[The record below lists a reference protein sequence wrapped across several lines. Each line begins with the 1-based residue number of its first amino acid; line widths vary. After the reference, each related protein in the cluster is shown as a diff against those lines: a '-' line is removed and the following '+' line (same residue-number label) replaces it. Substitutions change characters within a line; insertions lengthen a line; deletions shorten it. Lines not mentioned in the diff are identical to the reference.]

1 MVISYGDDDDEGD
14 KEVILVNTL
23 EVAEGM
29 KISQLDWN
37 STGHIK
43 TPFKIHLCNFRSKL
57 TSEK

>member
-37 STGHIK
+37 STGHI
-43 TPFKIHLCNFRSKL
+43 
-57 TSEK
+57 